1 MSWWIWVVA
10 GFFLLV
16 IEMVSTT
23 LHVGFFGAGAFF
35 VGLLVGLGWDG
46 PLWQQ
51 LLIFTASSL
60 ISLFFIRPPLMR
72 RLRLNETKVVDTLVG
87 EEALPTAEIAVG
99 GIGKAELR
107 GSTWNARNVGSTPLS
122 RGQRATVERV
132 EGLLLHIKA
141 Q

>member
-1 MSWWIWVVA
+1 MSWWSWVLA
-10 GFFLLV
+10 GFFLLL
-16 IEMVSTT
+16 IEMASTT

-35 VGLLVGLGWDG
+35 VALLVGLGWDG

-51 LLIFTASSL
+51 LIVFTAFSL

-72 RLRLNETKVVDTLVG
+72 RLKLNETKVVDTLIG
-87 EEALPTAEIAVG
+87 EQALPADEIAVG
-99 GIGKAELR
+99 AIGKAELR
-107 GSTWNARNVGSTPLS
+107 GSMWNAQNVGSTPLT

-141 Q
+141 G